1 MNFGFRLRFSVLIHF
16 CRFCDSRSAWIKM
29 ITKFRWHCIS
39 LFSIVRNVNHVK
51 NFFAPRDTKVVINH
65 RVGDFILNSML
76 SNLSL
81 KSLHKQVIQ
90 KLYV

>member
-1 MNFGFRLRFSVLIHF
+1 
-16 CRFCDSRSAWIKM
+16 M

-51 NFFAPRDTKVVINH
+51 NSLCPRDTKVVINH
-65 RVGDFILNSML
+65 CVGFFYTEFNVVLTL
-76 SNLSL
+76 Y

-90 KLYV
+90 KLHV